1 MLKIRKTEQRYVYI
15 INIVINGK
23 KRLVEES
30 KIISEEIKGELKELL
45 EAKELAIK
53 LNAVI
58 SKYNEK
64 LHRDQMS
71 QLRLSDIVTV
81 KNMLRDKLLR
91 ETQGFRTSNSDY
103 KDLEKINPDDIVK
116 VINQIK
122 LKLGQ

>member
-1 MLKIRKTEQRYVYI
+1 M
-15 INIVINGK
+15 INGK

-30 KIISEEIKGELKELL
+30 KQISEEIKAELKELL
-45 EAKELAIK
+45 EAKELAVK

-64 LHRDQMS
+64 LHKDQMS

-81 KNMLRDKLLR
+81 KTMLRDKLLR

>member
-1 MLKIRKTEQRYVYI
+1 MYII
-15 INIVINGK
+15 INIVIAGK

-30 KIISEEIKGELKELL
+30 KQLSEQINAELKELL
-45 EAKELAIK
+45 DAKELAIN

-64 LHRDQMS
+64 LHRDQIS
-71 QLRLSDIVTV
+71 QLRLADIVTV

-103 KDLEKINPDDIVK
+103 KDLEKVNPEDIVK

-122 LKLGQ
+122 LKLNQ